1 MPLQYINIM
10 DITQIHYEKLAVLSR
25 KLTLQE
31 SDSSNRIVEITKS
44 MVAFKIDLFELTSR
58 KTSPKRRSLG
68 YIFKSFFPLMALSS
82 RKYFR

>member
-31 SDSSNRIVEITKS
+31 SDSSNCIVEITKS

-58 KTSPKRRSLG
+58 KTSPKSRSLG
-68 YIFKSFFPLMALSS
+68 YIFNSFFPIMPLS
-82 RKYFR
+82 